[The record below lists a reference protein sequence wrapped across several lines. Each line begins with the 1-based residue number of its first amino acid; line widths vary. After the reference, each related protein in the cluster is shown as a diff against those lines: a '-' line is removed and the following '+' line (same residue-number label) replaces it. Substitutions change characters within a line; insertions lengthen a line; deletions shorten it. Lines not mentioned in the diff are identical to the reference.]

1 MTLTIKPSRRSSEQK
16 QLALEEAVRE
26 DTTRLNILIPE
37 SLHRELRLRAASEGK
52 GATITGL
59 IIRSAREL
67 LENLADEDINR

>member
-37 SLHRELRLRAASEGK
+37 SLHRDLRLRAATEGK
-52 GATITGL
+52 GATITAL
-59 IIRSAREL
+59 VIRAARKHLAEL
-67 LENLADEDINR
+67 ESDEINQ